1 MIGKIQNA
9 DIRLLRVFRAVA
21 RCGGFTA
28 AQVELNT
35 SQSTISTHMARLEQR
50 LSVRLCERG
59 QSGFRLTQDGKV
71 VLNAM
76 EKLFASLEDFRNSVS
91 ECAAVLQGEL
101 RFGLNDIMITNP
113 KCGLPAAIREFTEE
127 APQVRVDLFV
137 GETSELETRLL
148 GGRLHLAVGIFHHR
162 VQTLDYQPLFTEEQ
176 VLYCGR
182 NHSLFSMD
190 EDGLSVEAIQAA
202 DYASWGY
209 LESLESLR
217 PKFGLQPTVG
227 TPYMEGLAMMVC
239 SGRFI
244 AYLPTHFADRWVK
257 SGDMRALLPRKTG
270 RVVDVHLVTH
280 KGDSHSRIVELFKQ
294 RIAARSQ
301 ADATHPYAAALASA

>member
-1 MIGKIQNA
+1 MYIA
-9 DIRLLRVFRAVA
+9 DWSFQKRLKK
-21 RCGGFTA
+21 
-28 AQVELNT
+28 
-35 SQSTISTHMARLEQR
+35 
-50 LSVRLCERG
+50 
-59 QSGFRLTQDGKV
+59 QDS
-71 VLNAM
+71 
-76 EKLFASLEDFRNSVS
+76 KLFAKWIHKDPRGRVKDRWAIFRIQPSDNKLYNRYWMV
-91 ECAAVLQGEL
+91 
-101 RFGLNDIMITNP
+101 MW
-113 KCGLPAAIREFTEE
+113 
-127 APQVRVDLFV
+127 
-137 GETSELETRLL
+137 
-148 GGRLHLAVGIFHHR
+148 
-162 VQTLDYQPLFTEEQ
+162 VQ
-176 VLYCGR
+176 
-182 NHSLFSMD
+182 N
-190 EDGLSVEAIQAA
+190 EDGSYRPLDERTLRALRQADTHVRGVNTIVDEAISEQEKTQEAIQAA